1 MGKEDVNK
9 TSSKTE
15 KSIKQLLFHY
25 FSFRSSIY
33 ARVVYI
39 IAILSV
45 FLFISYSVIFR
56 SVYEGYL
63 NTVIRQRGDNVGSV
77 IEGSL
82 YYSMLKNDKSALQ
95 STLDIIN
102 SMPGIDEVNMYNNL
116 DSLVYSS
123 NNSESQANGSPNCAG
138 CHKNLSEMFP
148 VKQKTYRIIDSKSA
162 CVMNQS
168 DKGHR
173 QLLVRTPILNERSC
187 YANACHA
194 HKSDEEVLGSLIIKV
209 PLEELDSAV
218 SKSSTEFFFLS
229 IIITLA
235 VVAILIFFTRNKIQ
249 KPLNEIITAS
259 EAVSK
264 GDRSRRLEIQPY
276 LLDDMKSVAQAF
288 NNMLDNLDTA
298 NRELENWSHQL
309 EYKVQKKSE
318 ELAEIQNELIHIERI
333 TSLGKLSSS
342 VAHEIN
348 NPLSG
353 ILTYSKLVAKQISK
367 IELPEDLKN
376 SMLKHLKVIETE
388 SKRCGDIVKGLLDF
402 SRKDQ
407 ENFRNCHLHQILKD
421 TFNLMA
427 HQMKIASIHFYTD
440 FNAENDMIFCND
452 NQIKQV
458 SVALLVNAIE
468 AITENGE
475 IIIKTTNPDS
485 SQIKLDIIDNG
496 VGIAKEDVSRIFQP
510 FYSVKQN
517 TSGIGLGL
525 AIVHGIVQSHKG
537 KIEVAS
543 ELGKG
548 TTMSIRF
555 DLVKK
560 QEQITKPEIL

>member
-1 MGKEDVNK
+1 MNSTGSDKDRN
-9 TSSKTE
+9 TSAARRDSVRRFF
-15 KSIKQLLFHY
+15 LNY

-33 ARVVYI
+33 ARVVYV

-45 FLFISYSVIFR
+45 FLFISYSVIFK

-102 SMPGIDEVNMYNNL
+102 AMPGIDEVNMY
-116 DSLVYSS
+116 DSRDSVVYSS
-123 NNSESQANGSPNCAG
+123 FVSDSALHGNPNCVS
-138 CHKNLSEMFP
+138 CHNDFDTMFP
-148 VKQKTYRIIDSKSA
+148 VQQKTFRIIDYKSA
-162 CVMNQS
+162 CIMNQS

-173 QLLVRTPILNERSC
+173 QLLMRTPILNEPSC
-187 YANACHA
+187 YVSACHA
-194 HKSDEEVLGSLIIKV
+194 HSADEEVLGSLIIKV
-209 PLEELDSAV
+209 PLAELDAAV
-218 SKSSTEFFFLS
+218 SKSSTEFFILAS
-229 IIITLA
+229 VITIIIFFL
-235 VVAILIFFTRNKIQ
+235 LIFFTRNKIR
-249 KPLNEIITAS
+249 KPLSEIITAS

-276 LLDDMKSVAQAF
+276 LLDDMRLVALAF
-288 NNMLDNLDTA
+288 NNMLDNLDAA

-353 ILTYSKLVAKQISK
+353 ILTYSKLIAKQLIK
-367 IELPEDLKN
+367 IDFADEAKN
-376 SMLKHLKVIETE
+376 KMLRYLKVIETE

-407 ENFRNCHLHQILKD
+407 ENFESCQLHRILKE
-421 TFNLMA
+421 TYNLMA
-427 HQMKIASIHFYTD
+427 HQMRIAGIHFYTE
-440 FNAENDMIFCND
+440 FNATSDRVFCND
-452 NQIKQV
+452 NQVKQV
-458 SVALLVNAIE
+458 CVALLVNAME

-475 IIIKTTNPDS
+475 ILIRTSNPDDEH
-485 SQIKLDIIDNG
+485 IKMEISDNG
-496 VGIAKEDVSRIFQP
+496 VGIAAEDISRIFQP
-510 FYSVKQN
+510 FYSAKQRA
-517 TSGIGLGL
+517 SGIGLGL

-537 KIEVAS
+537 KIEVVS
-543 ELGKG
+543 EPGKG
-548 TTMSIRF
+548 TTMSVVFKLLKIENN
-555 DLVKK
+555 K
-560 QEQITKPEIL
+560 I